1 MLATAACAPA
11 APAQKPSA
19 PTGASSPAQAA
30 PPAAVAPAAASSGP
44 ASVAAGGAATAVQP
58 LSPPVSVAVGVIGI
72 FVDIGLHIAQER
84 GYYQEEGLDVR
95 FETFRNGAEEMPAL
109 ASDQIQFGTA
119 ALDPSLFNAVARD
132 IPVKIVS
139 EKSRN
144 SPTHGTG
151 AVVAR
156 ADLYDSGAL
165 NQVSQLKGRKF
176 AVPSAGIPQ
185 RYAELALQKGG
196 LALEDI
202 EQVTIPFPDMPAAL
216 ANGSVDAAWM
226 NEPYLV
232 LAEERGFARR
242 LASAADLYPR
252 LITNVLIISA
262 GFGQEKPEAARRF
275 VTAYLRG
282 QRDYYRGFQLDQDEA
297 LRQQI
302 IQIAVKETPVKEA
315 ALYEKM
321 GFHAVEPNGYVDAAV
336 VAEMQDWFA
345 SRGLIPETV
354 DVNKVIDRQY
364 LDYALQRLGTLPDP
378 YR

>member
-1 MLATAACAPA
+1 
-11 APAQKPSA
+11 
-19 PTGASSPAQAA
+19 
-30 PPAAVAPAAASSGP
+30 
-44 ASVAAGGAATAVQP
+44 
-58 LSPPVSVAVGVIGI
+58 VGVIGI
-72 FVDIGLHIAQER
+72 FVDIGLLIAQER
-84 GYYQEEGLDVR
+84 GYYQEEGLEVR
-95 FETFRNGAEEMPAL
+95 FETFRNGAEEVPAL

-132 IPVKIVS
+132 IPLKIVS

-144 SPTHGTG
+144 SPAHGTG

-165 NQVSQLKGRKF
+165 NQLSQLKGRKF
-176 AVPSAGIPQ
+176 AVPSPGIPQ

-282 QRDYYRGFQLDQDEA
+282 QRDFYRGFQLGQDEA

-321 GFHAVEPNGYVDAAV
+321 GFHAVEPNGYIDAAV

-345 SRGLIPETV
+345 GRGLIPEPV
-354 DVNKVIDRQY
+354 DVSKVIDRQY

>member
-1 MLATAACAPA
+1 MWRRPRAIQLLATRFLLLTILTCAACAPA

-19 PTGASSPAQAA
+19 SAGASGPAQAA
-30 PPAAVAPAAASSGP
+30 PPAAASPAIASSGP
-44 ASVAAGGAATAVQP
+44 AGTTAGGATSGAQP
-58 LSPPVSVAVGVIGI
+58 LSPRLSVAVGVIGI
-72 FVDIGLHIAQER
+72 FVDIGLLIAQER
-84 GYYQEEGLDVR
+84 GYYDEEGLDVR
-95 FETFRNGAEEMPAL
+95 FETFNNGAAEIPAL

-132 IPVKIVS
+132 IPLKIVS

-156 ADLYDSGAL
+156 ADLYDSGTL

-176 AVPSAGIPQ
+176 AVASTGIPQ

-202 EQVTIPFPDMPAAL
+202 EQVTMPFPDMPAAL

-252 LITNVLIISA
+252 LVTNILIISA
-262 GFGQEKPEAARRF
+262 RFGQENPEAARRF
-275 VTAYLRG
+275 VAAYMRG
-282 QRDYYRGFQLDQDEA
+282 QRDYYRGFQLGQDEA
-297 LRQQI
+297 LR
-302 IQIAVKETPVKEA
+302 
-315 ALYEKM
+315 
-321 GFHAVEPNGYVDAAV
+321 
-336 VAEMQDWFA
+336 
-345 SRGLIPETV
+345 
-354 DVNKVIDRQY
+354 
-364 LDYALQRLGTLPDP
+364 
-378 YR
+378 